1 MIYEQFIKLC
11 EINNTKPTPVLRSLG
26 LSSGSLKSWKNG
38 SGVNSDTLK
47 ALADY
52 FDVPVD
58 YFFAEKDSPD
68 LLNISTTSCSQ
79 FVQMQYNRR
88 RFNWRRLY
96 FA

>member
-1 MIYEQFIKLC
+1 MIYDQIIKIC

-26 LSSGSLKSWKNG
+26 YSAGNLRSWKNG

-58 YFFAEKDSPD
+58 YF
-68 LLNISTTSCSQ
+68 LLKKIPPTC
-79 FVQMQYNRR
+79 
-88 RFNWRRLY
+88 LI
-96 FA
+96 

>member
-1 MIYEQFIKLC
+1 MIYDQIIKIC

-58 YFFAEKDSPD
+58 YF
-68 LLNISTTSCSQ
+68 LLKKIPPTC
-79 FVQMQYNRR
+79 
-88 RFNWRRLY
+88 LI
-96 FA
+96 